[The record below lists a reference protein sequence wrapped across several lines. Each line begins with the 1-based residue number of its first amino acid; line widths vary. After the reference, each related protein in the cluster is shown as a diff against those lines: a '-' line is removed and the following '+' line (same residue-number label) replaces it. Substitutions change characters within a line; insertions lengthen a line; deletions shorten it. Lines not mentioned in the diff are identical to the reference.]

1 MQHRN
6 SFRRAE
12 RTSHA
17 HFFAILLFCLS
28 LVGCGNYCFVFVSNP
43 GGSVSTSSNTPSC
56 QLNTSTG
63 TVSLRITASPTPDA
77 QATPTPSTIQHIF
90 VTLRGIEAT
99 PSAIPNDDSPDWRE
113 LAPQLATQ
121 PQQLDLL
128 ALCADSCDQN
138 QKTFADVAVPA
149 DAYRQIRLR
158 LSPNQPSTDDPLP
171 EENAC
176 RSVGFNCVVTAE
188 GEILPLVLDRQSQ
201 FQISSGQISGGFF
214 QVVPDAAINLKI
226 EFNPQS
232 SLFFPAQEAVRLLP
246 AFTVEL
252 QDTPESIAA
261 VNSGREPI
269 INFSYSVRAPEIP
282 GGKYAVVAAHAAIG
296 VKLSGSAAWL

>member
-6 SFRRAE
+6 SFRRAK

-28 LVGCGNYCFVFVSNP
+28 FVGCGNYCFVFVSNP

-99 PSAIPNDDSPDWRE
+99 PSAIPGDDSPNWRE
-113 LAPQLATQ
+113 LAPSLANQ

-128 ALCADSCDQN
+128 ARCADSCDQN
-138 QKTFADVAVPA
+138 QPTFADVAVPA

-158 LSPNQPSTDDPLP
+158 LSPNQPATDEPVP
-171 EENAC
+171 GENAC
-176 RSVGFNCVVTAE
+176 GSVGFNCVMTAD
-188 GEILPLVLDRQSQ
+188 GEIRPLVLDNSSSQ

-214 QVVPDAAINLKI
+214 RVLPDTAVSLKI

-232 SLFFPAQEAVRLLP
+232 SLFFPADEAVRLLP
-246 AFTVEL
+246 AFTVQPQVL
-252 QDTPESIAA
+252 SESTEAA
-261 VNSGREPI
+261 NQ
-269 INFSYSVRAPEIP
+269 
-282 GGKYAVVAAHAAIG
+282 
-296 VKLSGSAAWL
+296 

>member
-6 SFRRAE
+6 SLRRAKQ
-12 RTSHA
+12 TFHA
-17 HFFAILLFCLS
+17 HFFAIPLFCLS
-28 LVGCGNYCFVFVSNP
+28 FVGCSNYCFVFVSNP
-43 GGSVSTSSNTPSC
+43 GGSVSTGSNTPSC

-63 TVSLRITASPTPDA
+63 TVSLRITASPTPSA
-77 QATPTPSTIQHIF
+77 QSTPTPTSTTIQHIF

-128 ALCADSCDQN
+128 ALCAGSCDETQH
-138 QKTFADVAVPA
+138 TFADVAVPA

-158 LSPNQPSTDDPLP
+158 LSPNQPATDESVP
-171 EENAC
+171 EQNAC
-176 RSVGFNCVVTAE
+176 GSVGFNCVVTAD
-188 GEILPLVLDRQSQ
+188 GGIRPLVPDSLSSQ
-201 FQISSGQISGGFF
+201 FQISSSQISGGFF
-214 QVVPDAAINLKI
+214 QVLPDAAINLKI

-232 SLFFPAQEAVRLLP
+232 SRIFPAQEAVRLAP

-252 QDTPESIAA
+252 QPSSESTAA
-261 VNSGREPI
+261 PNQ
-269 INFSYSVRAPEIP
+269 
-282 GGKYAVVAAHAAIG
+282 
-296 VKLSGSAAWL
+296 